1 MTNSLKINTDH
12 HFSSISPKKP
22 CRVLM
27 VAGLLRGYEG
37 ITSHIATLAQ
47 GLQAKGWEV
56 GLACGLEAKFEPES
70 RGAKWLEAQ
79 GIKYYPVNF
88 PSFSSVLKNSI
99 NAIKTYQ
106 SFQSVI
112 EQFQP
117 DIIHNHSFSVSPF
130 LQISR
135 LSNTIP
141 IVATCHMN
149 PKVKQDSLETKLAS
163 WINRYLNSGFLGDRL
178 ISISREVKESY
189 IAIMNIP
196 EDNIVSIYHGIDSEH
211 FRPPSAEE
219 RLQARKVF
227 GLKEND
233 QVVCL
238 IGRLSPVKGHNILIE
253 AISKLKERGIN
264 AIALCAGTG
273 DWEANI
279 RSHAAKLGVSDSI
292 HLLGFTDSRQ
302 VIWASDVIVLP
313 SQREALPLVICEA
326 MLCGVVPIRTPASGV
341 YDQIEDGIDGFV
353 ISFNNSEFLALRLQQ
368 LFENQS
374 AKIKMSSKALKSAS
388 SKFTLKSM
396 VDQTVSLYEEVINQ
410 ISKDVNHIKK
420 TTT

>member
-1 MTNSLKINTDH
+1 MTNSLKLTTSQD
-12 HFSSISPKKP
+12 FSSISPKKP
-22 CRVLM
+22 YRVLM

-56 GLACGLEAKFEPES
+56 GLACGLEAKSEQES

-88 PSFSSVLKNSI
+88 PGFSSVVKNSI
-99 NAIKTYQ
+99 NAFKTYQ
-106 SFQSVI
+106 SFQSVL
-112 EQFQP
+112 EHFQP

-163 WINRYLNSGFLGDRL
+163 WINRNLNSGFLGDRL

-189 IAIMNIP
+189 IVIMNIP
-196 EDNIVSIYHGIDSEH
+196 EDNIASIYHGIDSEH

-219 RLQARKVF
+219 RLQARKIF

-279 RSHAAKLGVSDSI
+279 HSYAAKLGVSDLI

-302 VIWASDVIVLP
+302 VLWASDAIVLP

-326 MLCGVVPIRTPASGV
+326 MLCGVVPIRTPASGAFE
-341 YDQIEDGIDGFV
+341 QINDGENGYIIPFED
-353 ISFNNSEFLALRLQQ
+353 SEALASRLQELLQ
-368 LFENQS
+368 DQNLRHRL
-374 AKIKMSSKALKSAS
+374 SSEALLLARK
-388 SKFTLKSM
+388 KFTIEKM
-396 VDQTVSLYEEVINQ
+396 CQETNKLY
-410 ISKDVNHIKK
+410 K
-420 TTT
+420 TLITN